1 MQKIKKLSALLLA
14 VVLML
19 VVMTG
24 CGGGGYGPAANPRAR
39 FVQNLNTARRANG
52 YSSVVEDSDLN
63 DAAQKALEVYLG
75 YANGT
80 YSDAQVQY
88 FESQLNGYYIGNGLR
103 ITAVGKIVCSAQLYN
118 SGSYDVTGPIT
129 RTKGSY
135 IGVATGQARNGQM
148 VVAIVLV
155 G

>member
-24 CGGGGYGPAANPRAR
+24 CGGGYGPAANPRAQ
-39 FVQNLNTARRANG
+39 FVQNLNIARRANG
-52 YSSVVEDSDLN
+52 YSSVKEDSDLN
-63 DAAQKALEVYLG
+63 DAAQEALRVYLG
-75 YANGT
+75 NANGT
-80 YSDAQVQY
+80 VSNSDVQY

-103 ITAVGKIVCSAQLYN
+103 ITAVGRIVCSAQVYN

-148 VVAIVLV
+148 VMEIVLV

>member
-24 CGGGGYGPAANPRAR
+24 CGGGYGPAANPRAQ
-39 FVQNLNTARRANG
+39 FVQNLNIARRANG
-52 YSSVVEDSDLN
+52 YSSVKEDSDLN
-63 DAAQKALEVYLG
+63 DAAQEALRVYLG
-75 YANGT
+75 NANGT
-80 YSDAQVQY
+80 VSNSDVQY

-103 ITAVGKIVCSAQLYN
+103 ITAVGRIVCSAQVYN

-148 VVAIVLV
+148 VMAIVLV